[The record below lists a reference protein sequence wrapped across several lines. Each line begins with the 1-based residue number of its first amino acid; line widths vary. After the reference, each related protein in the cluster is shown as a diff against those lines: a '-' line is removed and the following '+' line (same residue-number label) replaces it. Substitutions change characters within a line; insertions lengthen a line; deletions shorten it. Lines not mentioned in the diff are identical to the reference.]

1 MRSVLDLFRI
11 PTFSIMMASR
21 LLSGHLLITIF
32 GIQFLVTERG
42 FSNAI
47 AALVLL
53 PFGIG
58 YFVGTIGSG
67 YLVALLDR
75 VLPDR
80 GRVAFI
86 QSPRSCSRSSPSS
99 APSSSLRRASTSVIH
114 FGPTHGGLCPDGTSA
129 ARQEFSMTF
138 HGSRGF
144 SREGDHLR
152 CL

>member
-42 FSNAI
+42 FSKAI

-86 QSPRSCSRSSPSS
+86 QSAQILFAIVAFFGTQLVAAEGEYVGDPLRSHP
-99 APSSSLRRASTSVIH
+99 RRALS
-114 FGPTHGGLCPDGTSA
+114 
-129 ARQEFSMTF
+129 
-138 HGSRGF
+138 
-144 SREGDHLR
+144 
-152 CL
+152 